1 MLASD
6 TAPHSGTEPPRPS
19 HDLRAMTPDE
29 LAADLG
35 ARLRDLRLAQDY
47 TQASVADRAGISL
60 RALRELEAGRGS
72 TVLTM
77 LRVLKALGA
86 EQGVDLLAP
95 RPGISPMALLQR
107 PRARERGTR

>member
-1 MLASD
+1 M
-6 TAPHSGTEPPRPS
+6 PS
-19 HDLRAMTPDE
+19 QDLRAMTPDE

-35 ARLRDLRLAQDY
+35 ARLRELRLAQDY

-77 LRVLKALGA
+77 VRVFKALGA

-95 RPGISPMALLQR
+95 RPGISPMAMLQR
-107 PRARERGTR
+107 PRARARGTR

>member
-1 MLASD
+1 M
-6 TAPHSGTEPPRPS
+6 PS